1 MQFFTGL
8 VACQKMYGQKQFKH
22 GSGAEVQYE
31 LFPKVFILVNAEP
44 GLKSFLVH
52 AALFTSA
59 ALLLQG
65 CAPLGPGFSS
75 ASGDADQAVSPSGF
89 SGPNEDPPP
98 PGALTAIT
106 PALIQAQRANAV
118 RPVPPEVQALVGEA
132 EQYRIGPGDVVGI
145 VVYDHPEIAF
155 SATPATTVADAA
167 SISPAPGFIVSNT
180 GQLTFPYAGSVTAA
194 GMTIQELED
203 MLVRR
208 LSRVFKNPQLSV
220 RVTAF
225 RSKRA
230 YIEGEVRA
238 PGLMVFTDIPMT
250 LAEALNR
257 AGGLSANG
265 DRSLITLTRNG
276 KTIPLDLVAL
286 TDAGVDPTRIP
297 LKNGDLVMV
306 RGRDERKVTVMG
318 EVSQQAAIPMRNGR
332 LSLNDA
338 LSEAGGVNLSQ
349 ANPRQIYVVRNEP
362 TGGRSLFHLDART
375 PMALALADQFA
386 LRPKDVVFVDPVP
399 LVRWNRV
406 ISLILPSTT
415 TATSVRELSRPVG
428 GTTN

>member
-1 MQFFTGL
+1 
-8 VACQKMYGQKQFKH
+8 MYAQKQLRQ
-22 GSGAEVQYE
+22 SARAEVQYE

-59 ALLLQG
+59 ALVLQG
-65 CAPLGPGFSS
+65 CAPLAPGFSS
-75 ASGDADQAVSPSGF
+75 ASGDADRAVSPSGF
-89 SGPNEDPPP
+89 SAPNEDPPP
-98 PGALTAIT
+98 PGALTEIT
-106 PALIQAQRANAV
+106 PALIQAQRANSIKA
-118 RPVPPEVQALVGEA
+118 VPPEVQALVGVA

-155 SATPATTVADAA
+155 SATPATTVADA
-167 SISPAPGFIVSNT
+167 SSVSPAPGFIVSNT
-180 GQLTFPYAGSVTAA
+180 GQLTFPYAGPVTAA
-194 GMTIQELED
+194 GMTVQELED
-203 MLVRR
+203 VLVRR
-208 LSRVFKNPQLSV
+208 LSRVFKEPQLSV

-230 YIEGEVRA
+230 YIEGEVRT

-257 AGGLSANG
+257 AGGFTANG
-265 DRSLITLTRNG
+265 DRSFVTLTRNG
-276 KTIPLDLVAL
+276 TTVPLDLVAL
-286 TDAGVDPTRIP
+286 NDSGIDPTRIP

-318 EVSQQAAIPMRNGR
+318 EVTQQAAIPMRNGR

-338 LSEAGGVNLSQ
+338 LGDVGGVDLTQ
-349 ANPRQIYVVRNEP
+349 GNPRQIYVVRNEAQ
-362 TGGRSLFHLDART
+362 GGQSLFHLDART

-406 ISLILPSTT
+406 INLILPSTT
-415 TATSVRELSRPVG
+415 TATSVRDLNRPVG
-428 GTTN
+428 N

>member
-1 MQFFTGL
+1 
-8 VACQKMYGQKQFKH
+8 MYAQKQLRQ
-22 GSGAEVQYE
+22 SARAEVQYE

-59 ALLLQG
+59 ALVLQG
-65 CAPLGPGFSS
+65 CAPLAPGFSS
-75 ASGDADQAVSPSGF
+75 ASGDADRAVSPSGF
-89 SGPNEDPPP
+89 SAPNEDPPP
-98 PGALTAIT
+98 PGALTEIT
-106 PALIQAQRANAV
+106 PALIQAQRANSIKA
-118 RPVPPEVQALVGEA
+118 VPPEVQALVGVA

-155 SATPATTVADAA
+155 SATPATTVADA
-167 SISPAPGFIVSNT
+167 SSVSPAPGFIVSNT
-180 GQLTFPYAGSVTAA
+180 GQLTFPYAGPVTAA
-194 GMTIQELED
+194 GMTVQELED
-203 MLVRR
+203 VLVRR
-208 LSRVFKNPQLSV
+208 LSRVFKEPQLSV

-230 YIEGEVRA
+230 YIEGEVRT

-257 AGGLSANG
+257 AGGFTANG
-265 DRSLITLTRNG
+265 DRSFVTLTRNG
-276 KTIPLDLVAL
+276 TTVPLDLVAL
-286 TDAGVDPTRIP
+286 NDAGIDPTRIP

-318 EVSQQAAIPMRNGR
+318 EVTQQAAIPMRNGR

-338 LSEAGGVNLSQ
+338 LGDVGGVDLTQ
-349 ANPRQIYVVRNEP
+349 GNPRQIYVVRNEAQ
-362 TGGRSLFHLDART
+362 GGQSLFHLDART

-406 ISLILPSTT
+406 INLILPSTT
-415 TATSVRELSRPVG
+415 TATSVRDLNRPVG
-428 GTTN
+428 N